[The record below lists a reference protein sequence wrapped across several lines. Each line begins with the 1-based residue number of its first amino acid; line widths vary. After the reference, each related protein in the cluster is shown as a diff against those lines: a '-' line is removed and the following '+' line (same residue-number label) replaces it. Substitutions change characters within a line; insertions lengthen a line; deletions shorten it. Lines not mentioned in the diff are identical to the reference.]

1 MSITKEESQNNF
13 ACSSCT
19 KTFTKL
25 DILKRHIKRV
35 HETPTFKCGS
45 CGKLFIRSD
54 FLKRHE
60 KSVHLIF
67 LHRPT
72 TKTSII
78 FVRHNQNVFAV
89 VFDFADGEHADAY
102 P

>member
-1 MSITKEESQNNF
+1 M
-13 ACSSCT
+13 
-19 KTFTKL
+19 KTFYFISVYIFRKEKKIFTHK
-25 DILKRHIKRV
+25 DVQII
-35 HETPTFKCGS
+35 F
-45 CGKLFIRSD
+45 LFLS
-54 FLKRHE
+54 
-60 KSVHLIF
+60 HLIF

-89 VFDFADGEHADAY
+89 VFDFSDGEHADAY